1 MHESYALDVL
11 VKLKYKVKNSEEEEA
26 LTVAIRKIREELEGK
41 MKEAS

>member
-11 VKLKYKVKNSEEEEA
+11 VKLKHKVKNSEEEEA